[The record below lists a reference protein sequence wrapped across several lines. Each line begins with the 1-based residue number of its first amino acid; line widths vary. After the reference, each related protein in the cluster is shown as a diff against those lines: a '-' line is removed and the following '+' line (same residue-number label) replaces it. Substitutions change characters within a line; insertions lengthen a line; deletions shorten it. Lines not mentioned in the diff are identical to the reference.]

1 MKHFFPLFA
10 LSFAFLALTACDSKD
25 EPKPQ
30 PVPEPEIIPDS
41 FPKKH
46 LIEEFTG
53 QTCGYCPYG
62 MDCIHDFMTNDTNFI
77 LVLHHYGYSQDH
89 FTIAGSKT
97 ITNALNVKGA
107 PNMTINR
114 AKTSYMEEGIKRS
127 ATTFHPG
134 YLPTVDKAQF
144 EQTTYA
150 SVNIQNTYNPSSR
163 ELKVTVSGALCKQDY
178 PLLNLTVMV
187 KESGMIDTQAD
198 YYYSF
203 EGWKEF
209 RHANAVRAI
218 LTNAKGDELLVDS
231 TRHYKAEYTLTLEN
245 AWVPENCMVV
255 AFLSEEFQ
263 PVVQAAQKPVVE
275 GTKGGA
281 DIRHG
286 GITPVPVPDY
296 YPEPSATASPQD
308 FSAKEREI
316 LAVSYAYSDSYPS
329 EGLVLWTIQ
338 AYNISYSVN
347 VSGTLCIP
355 FVQLY
360 LVMPYEDNPALPT
373 GTFQINA
380 SEEPNT
386 VIAGTRDDE
395 EAQIYG
401 SQFYFTDKSYFNQ
414 GYLNPQAQW
423 LIHSGS
429 MTINKDG
436 WTIDGTT
443 FNGSEIHLS
452 GAPLTIPQSA
462 APVRRMNKCIPSDNQ
477 D

>member
-1 MKHFFPLFA
+1 MKHFFPFLA
-10 LSFAFLALTACDSKD
+10 LSFAFLALTACEPKD

-30 PVPEPEIIPDS
+30 PEPIPES

-53 QTCGYCPYG
+53 QSCGYCPYG

-97 ITNALNVKGA
+97 ITNALKVNGA
-107 PNMTINR
+107 PTMTINR

-134 YLPTVDKAQF
+134 YLTSVDKSQF

-150 SVNIQNTYNPSSR
+150 SVNIQNKYDASSR

-209 RHANAVRAI
+209 RHTNAVRAI

-231 TRHYKAEYTLTLEN
+231 TRHYKAEYTLTLKD

-296 YPEPSATASPQD
+296 YPEPDATSSPQD
-308 FSAKEREI
+308 FSKRERDT
-316 LAVSYAYSDSYPS
+316 LAVSYASSESYPS
-329 EGLVLWTIQ
+329 DGLVLWTIQ
-338 AYNISYSVN
+338 AYNTSYSVS
-347 VSGTLCIP
+347 VGQTPCIP

-360 LVMPYEDNPALPT
+360 LVMPYEDKPALPT

-414 GYLNPQAQW
+414 GYLNPMAQW
-423 LIHSGS
+423 LINSGS

-452 GAPLTIPQSA
+452 GAPLTIPKGA
-462 APVRRMNKCIPSDNQ
+462 APVRRMNKCILSGEPD
-477 D
+477 

>member
-1 MKHFFPLFA
+1 MKHFFSFLPLS
-10 LSFAFLALTACDSKD
+10 LAFVALTACGPKD
-25 EPKPQ
+25 EP
-30 PVPEPEIIPDS
+30 IPDS

-62 MDCIHDFMTNDTNFI
+62 MNCIHDFMENDTNFI

-97 ITNALNVKGA
+97 ITSALKVKGA
-107 PNMTINR
+107 PTMTINR
-114 AKTSYMEEGIKRS
+114 AKTSYMDEGIKRS

-134 YLPTVDKAQF
+134 YLPDVDKAQF
-144 EQTTYA
+144 EKTTYA

-203 EGWKEF
+203 EGWQEF
-209 RHANAVRAI
+209 RHTNAVRAF
-218 LTNAKGDELLVDS
+218 LTDAKGDELLVDS
-231 TRHYKAEYTLTLEN
+231 TRHYKEEYTLTLEN

-281 DIRHG
+281 DILHG

-338 AYNISYSVN
+338 AYNTSYSVA
-347 VSGTLCIP
+347 VAQTPCIP

-360 LVMPYEDNPALPT
+360 LVMPYEDKPALPT

-395 EAQIYG
+395 KAQIYG

-423 LIHSGS
+423 LINSGS

>member
-1 MKHFFPLFA
+1 MKHFFPFLA
-10 LSFAFLALTACDSKD
+10 LSFAFLALTACEPKD

-30 PVPEPEIIPDS
+30 PQPEIIPDS

-62 MDCIHDFMTNDTNFI
+62 MNCIHDFMENDTNFI
-77 LVLHHYGYSQDH
+77 LVLHHYGYSKDH

-97 ITNALNVKGA
+97 ITSALKVNGA
-107 PNMTINR
+107 PTMTINR

-134 YLPTVDKAQF
+134 YLPDVDKAQF
-144 EQTTYA
+144 EKTTYA
-150 SVNIQNTYNPSSR
+150 SVNIQNTYDPSSR

-203 EGWKEF
+203 EGWQEF

-231 TRHYKAEYTLTLEN
+231 TRHYKEEYTLTLEN
-245 AWVPENCMVV
+245 DWVPENCMVV

-316 LAVSYAYSDSYPS
+316 LADSYAYSESYPS

-355 FVQLY
+355 FAQLY
-360 LVMPYEDNPALPT
+360 LVMPYEDKPALPT

-423 LIHSGS
+423 LINSGS
-429 MTINKDG
+429 MIINKDG
-436 WTIDGTT
+436 WTIDGKTY
-443 FNGSEIHLS
+443 NGSEIHLS

>member
-1 MKHFFPLFA
+1 MKHFFPFLA
-10 LSFAFLALTACDSKD
+10 LSFAFLALTACEPKD
-25 EPKPQ
+25 EPKPE
-30 PVPEPEIIPDS
+30 VIPDS

-62 MDCIHDFMTNDTNFI
+62 MNSIRDFIENDTNFI
-77 LVLHHYGYSQDH
+77 LVLHHYGFSQDH
-89 FTIAGSKT
+89 FTITGSKT
-97 ITNALNVKGA
+97 ITNALKVSSA
-107 PNMTINR
+107 PNMTVNR
-114 AKTSYMEEGIKRS
+114 AKTSYTEGGIKRS
-127 ATTFHPG
+127 AVVFHPG
-134 YLPTVDKAQF
+134 YLPSVDKSQF

-163 ELKVTVSGALCKQDY
+163 ELKIKVSGALCKQDY
-178 PLLNLTVMV
+178 PSLNLTVMV
-187 KESGMIDTQAD
+187 KESGMIDSQAD

-209 RHANAVRAI
+209 RHTNAVRAI

-231 TRHYKAEYTLTLEN
+231 TRHYKEEYTLTLKD

-281 DIRHG
+281 DIPHG

-296 YPEPSATASPQD
+296 YPEPDATSSPQD
-308 FSAKEREI
+308 FSKRERDT
-316 LAVSYAYSDSYPS
+316 LAVSYAYSESYPS
-329 EGLVLWTIQ
+329 DGLVFWTIQ
-338 AYNISYSVN
+338 AYNTSYSVS
-347 VSGTLCIP
+347 VAKTPCIP
-355 FVQLY
+355 LVQLY
-360 LVMPYEDNPALPT
+360 LVMPYEDKPALPT

-386 VIAGTRDDE
+386 VIAGIRDDE

-401 SQFYFTDKSYFNQ
+401 SQFYFTDQSYFAK
-414 GYLNPQAQW
+414 GYLNPKAQW
-423 LIHSGS
+423 LINSGS
-429 MTINKDG
+429 MIINKEG
-436 WTIDGTT
+436 WTIDGKTY
-443 FNGSEIHLS
+443 NGSEIHLS

-462 APVRRMNKCIPSDNQ
+462 APVRRMNKCILSGELD
-477 D
+477 

>member
-10 LSFAFLALTACDSKD
+10 LSLAFVALTACGPKD
-25 EPKPQ
+25 EP
-30 PVPEPEIIPDS
+30 IPDS

-62 MDCIHDFMTNDTNFI
+62 MNCIHDFMENDTNFI

-89 FTIAGSKT
+89 FTVAGSKT
-97 ITNALNVKGA
+97 ITNTLKVKGA
-107 PNMTINR
+107 PTMTINR
-114 AKTSYMEEGIKRS
+114 AKTSYLEEGFKRS
-127 ATTFHPG
+127 ATTFHPS
-134 YLPTVDKAQF
+134 YLPDVDKAQF
-144 EQTTYA
+144 EKTTYA
-150 SVNIQNTYNPSSR
+150 SVNIQNTYDPSSR
-163 ELKVTVSGALCKQDY
+163 ELKIKVSGALSKKDY
-178 PLLNLTVMV
+178 PFLNLTVLV
-187 KESGMIDTQAD
+187 KESGMIDSQAD

-209 RHANAVRAI
+209 RHTNAVRAF
-218 LTNAKGDELLVDS
+218 LSAAEGDPLKVGANQRYS
-231 TRHYKAEYTLTLEN
+231 MEYTITLKD

-281 DIRHG
+281 DICHG

-296 YPEPSATASPQD
+296 YPEPDATSSPQD
-308 FSAKEREI
+308 FSKRERDT
-316 LAVSYAYSDSYPS
+316 LAVSYAYSESYPAV
-329 EGLVLWTIQ
+329 GLVLWTIQ
-338 AYNISYSVN
+338 AYNTSYSVS
-347 VSGTLCIP
+347 VGQTPCIP

-360 LVMPYEDNPALPT
+360 LFMPYEDKPALPT
-373 GTFQINA
+373 GTFLINA
-380 SEEPNT
+380 SDEPNT
-386 VIAGTRDDE
+386 VIAGIRNDE

-423 LIHSGS
+423 LINTGS
-429 MTINKDG
+429 MIINKEG
-436 WTIDGTT
+436 WTIDGKTY
-443 FNGSEIHLS
+443 NGSEIHLS

-462 APVRRMNKCIPSDNQ
+462 APIRRMNKCILSGELD
-477 D
+477 

>member
-97 ITNALNVKGA
+97 ITNALKVNGA
-107 PNMTINR
+107 PTMTINR

-134 YLPTVDKAQF
+134 YLTSVDKSQF

-263 PVVQAAQKPVVE
+263 PVVQAAQKPVVA
-275 GTKGGA
+275 GSKGGA

-338 AYNISYSVN
+338 AFNTSYSVA
-347 VSGTLCIP
+347 VAQTPCIP

-401 SQFYFTDKSYFNQ
+401 SQFYFTDKSYFAQ

-452 GAPLTIPQSA
+452 GAPLTIPQGA
-462 APVRRMNKCIPSDNQ
+462 APVRRMNKCILSDNQ

>member
-1 MKHFFPLFA
+1 MKHFFPFLA
-10 LSFAFLALTACDSKD
+10 LSFAFVTLTSCEPKD
-25 EPKPQ
+25 EPKPE
-30 PVPEPEIIPDS
+30 VIPDS

-53 QTCGYCPYG
+53 QGCGYCPYG
-62 MDCIHDFMTNDTNFI
+62 MDCIHDFMANDTNFI

-89 FTIAGSKT
+89 FTITGSKT
-97 ITNALNVKGA
+97 ITNALKVSGA
-107 PNMTINR
+107 PSMTINR
-114 AKTSYMEEGIKRS
+114 AKTSYLEEGIKRS

-134 YLPTVDKAQF
+134 YLTDVDKAQF
-144 EQTTYA
+144 EKTTYA
-150 SVNIQNTYNPSSR
+150 SVNIQNTYDPSSH
-163 ELKVTVSGALCKQDY
+163 ELKIKVSGALCKQDY
-178 PLLNLTVMV
+178 PSLNLTVMV
-187 KESGMIDTQAD
+187 KESGMIDSQAD
-198 YYYSF
+198 YYNSF

-209 RHANAVRAI
+209 RHTNAVRAI

-231 TRHYKAEYTLTLEN
+231 TRHYKEEYTLTLKD

-281 DIRHG
+281 DIPHG

-296 YPEPSATASPQD
+296 YPEPDATSSPQD
-308 FSAKEREI
+308 FSKRERDT
-316 LAVSYAYSDSYPS
+316 LAVSYAYSESYPS
-329 EGLVLWTIQ
+329 DGLVFWTIQ
-338 AYNISYSVN
+338 AYNTSYSVA
-347 VSGTLCIP
+347 VGRTPCIP
-355 FVQLY
+355 LVQLY
-360 LVMPYEDNPALPT
+360 LVMPYEDKPALPT

-386 VIAGTRDDE
+386 VIAGIRNDE

-401 SQFYFTDKSYFNQ
+401 SQFYFTDKSYFAQ
-414 GYLNPQAQW
+414 GYLNPKAQW
-423 LIHSGS
+423 LINSGS
-429 MTINKDG
+429 MIINKEG

-462 APVRRMNKCIPSDNQ
+462 APVRRMNKCILSGELD
-477 D
+477 

>member
-1 MKHFFPLFA
+1 MKHFFSFLPLS
-10 LSFAFLALTACDSKD
+10 LAFVALTACGPKD
-25 EPKPQ
+25 EP
-30 PVPEPEIIPDS
+30 IPDS

-62 MDCIHDFMTNDTNFI
+62 MNCIHDFMENDTNFI

-89 FTIAGSKT
+89 FTVAGSKT
-97 ITNALNVKGA
+97 ITNTLKVKGA
-107 PNMTINR
+107 PTMTINR
-114 AKTSYMEEGIKRS
+114 AKTSYLEEGIKRS

-134 YLPTVDKAQF
+134 YLPDVDKAQF
-144 EQTTYA
+144 EKTTYA
-150 SVNIQNTYNPSSR
+150 SVNIQNTYDPSSR
-163 ELKVTVSGALCKQDY
+163 ELKIKVSGALSKKDY
-178 PLLNLTVMV
+178 PFLNLTVLV

-209 RHANAVRAI
+209 RHTNAVRAFLSAAEGDP
-218 LTNAKGDELLVDS
+218 LTVGANQRYS
-231 TRHYKAEYTLTLEN
+231 MEYTITLKD

-296 YPEPSATASPQD
+296 YPEPDATSSPQD
-308 FSAKEREI
+308 FSKRERDT
-316 LAVSYAYSDSYPS
+316 LAVSYAYSESYPAV
-329 EGLVLWTIQ
+329 GLVLWTIQ
-338 AYNISYSVN
+338 AYNTSYSVS
-347 VSGTLCIP
+347 VGQTPCIP

-360 LVMPYEDNPALPT
+360 LFMPYEDKPALPT
-373 GTFQINA
+373 GTFLINA
-380 SEEPNT
+380 SDEPNT
-386 VIAGTRDDE
+386 VIAGIRDDE
-395 EAQIYG
+395 EAQISG
-401 SQFYFTDKSYFNQ
+401 SQFYFTDKSYFTQ
-414 GYLNPQAQW
+414 GYLNPKAQW
-423 LIHSGS
+423 LINSGS

-452 GAPLTIPQSA
+452 GAPLTISQSA
-462 APVRRMNKCIPSDNQ
+462 APVRRMNKCILSGELD
-477 D
+477 

>member
-1 MKHFFPLFA
+1 MKHFFSFLPLS
-10 LSFAFLALTACDSKD
+10 LAFVALTACGPKD
-25 EPKPQ
+25 EP
-30 PVPEPEIIPDS
+30 IPDS

-62 MDCIHDFMTNDTNFI
+62 MNCIHDFMENDTNFI

-89 FTIAGSKT
+89 FTVAGSKT
-97 ITNALNVKGA
+97 ITNTLKVKGA
-107 PNMTINR
+107 PTMTINR
-114 AKTSYMEEGIKRS
+114 AKTSYLEEGFKRS
-127 ATTFHPG
+127 ATTFHPS
-134 YLPTVDKAQF
+134 YLPDVDKAQF
-144 EQTTYA
+144 EKTTYA
-150 SVNIQNTYNPSSR
+150 SVNIQNTYDPSSR
-163 ELKVTVSGALCKQDY
+163 ELKIKVSGALSKKDY
-178 PLLNLTVMV
+178 PFLNLTVLV
-187 KESGMIDTQAD
+187 KESGMIDSQAD

-209 RHANAVRAI
+209 RHTNAVRAF
-218 LTNAKGDELLVDS
+218 LSAAEGDPLKVGANRRYS
-231 TRHYKAEYTLTLEN
+231 MEYTITLKD

-275 GTKGGA
+275 GTKGGD

-296 YPEPSATASPQD
+296 YPEPDATSSPQD
-308 FSAKEREI
+308 FSQKERDT
-316 LAVSYAYSDSYPS
+316 LAVSYAYSESYPS
-329 EGLVLWTIQ
+329 DGLVMWTIQ
-338 AYNISYSVN
+338 AYNTSYSVA
-347 VSGTLCIP
+347 VGKTPCIP

-360 LVMPYEDNPALPT
+360 LVMPYDDKPALPT

-386 VIAGTRDDE
+386 VIAGIRDDE
-395 EAQIYG
+395 NAQIYG

-423 LIHSGS
+423 LINTGS
-429 MTINKDG
+429 MIINKDG
-436 WTIDGTT
+436 WTIDGKTY
-443 FNGSEIHLS
+443 NGSEIHLS

-462 APVRRMNKCIPSDNQ
+462 APVRRMNKCILSGELD
-477 D
+477 

>member
-10 LSFAFLALTACDSKD
+10 LSFAFLALTACGPKD
-25 EPKPQ
+25 EP
-30 PVPEPEIIPDS
+30 IPDS

-62 MDCIHDFMTNDTNFI
+62 MNCIHDFMENDTNFI
-77 LVLHHYGYSQDH
+77 LILHHYGYSQDH
-89 FTIAGSKT
+89 FTVAGSKT
-97 ITNALNVKGA
+97 ITNTLKVKGA
-107 PNMTINR
+107 PTMTINR
-114 AKTSYMEEGIKRS
+114 AKTSYLEEGFKRS
-127 ATTFHPG
+127 ATTFHPS
-134 YLPTVDKAQF
+134 YLPDVDKAQF
-144 EQTTYA
+144 EKTTYA
-150 SVNIQNTYNPSSR
+150 SVNIQNTYDPSSR
-163 ELKVTVSGALCKQDY
+163 ELKIKVSGALSKKDY
-178 PLLNLTVMV
+178 PFLNLTVLV
-187 KESGMIDTQAD
+187 KESGMIDSQAD

-209 RHANAVRAI
+209 RHTNAVRAF
-218 LTNAKGDELLVDS
+218 LSAAEGDPLKVGANRRYS
-231 TRHYKAEYTLTLEN
+231 MEYTITLKD

-275 GTKGGA
+275 GTKGGD

-296 YPEPSATASPQD
+296 YPEPDATSSPQD
-308 FSAKEREI
+308 FSQKERDTV
-316 LAVSYAYSDSYPS
+316 AVSYAYSESYPS
-329 EGLVLWTIQ
+329 DGLVMWTIQ
-338 AYNISYSVN
+338 AYNTSYSVA
-347 VSGTLCIP
+347 VGKTPCIP

-360 LVMPYEDNPALPT
+360 LVMPYEDKPALPT

-386 VIAGTRDDE
+386 VIAGIRDDE
-395 EAQIYG
+395 KAQIYG

-423 LIHSGS
+423 LINTGS
-429 MTINKDG
+429 MIINKEG
-436 WTIDGTT
+436 WTIDGKTY
-443 FNGSEIHLS
+443 NGSEIHLS

-462 APVRRMNKCIPSDNQ
+462 APVRRMNKCILSGELD
-477 D
+477 

>member
-1 MKHFFPLFA
+1 MKHFFSFLPLS
-10 LSFAFLALTACDSKD
+10 LAFVALTACEPKD
-25 EPKPQ
+25 EP
-30 PVPEPEIIPDS
+30 IPDS

-62 MDCIHDFMTNDTNFI
+62 MNCIHDFMENDTNFI

-89 FTIAGSKT
+89 FTVAGSKT
-97 ITNALNVKGA
+97 ITNTLKVKGA
-107 PNMTINR
+107 PTMTINR
-114 AKTSYMEEGIKRS
+114 AKTSYLEEGIKRS
-127 ATTFHPG
+127 ATTFHPS
-134 YLPTVDKAQF
+134 YLPDVDKAQF
-144 EQTTYA
+144 EKTTYA
-150 SVNIQNTYNPSSR
+150 SVNIQNTYDPSSR
-163 ELKVTVSGALCKQDY
+163 ELKIKVSGALSKKDY
-178 PLLNLTVMV
+178 PFLNLTVMV
-187 KESGMIDTQAD
+187 KESGMIDSQAD

-209 RHANAVRAI
+209 RHTNAVRAFLSAAEGDP
-218 LTNAKGDELLVDS
+218 LTVGANQRYS
-231 TRHYKAEYTLTLEN
+231 MEYTITLKD

-275 GTKGGA
+275 GTKGGD

-296 YPEPSATASPQD
+296 YPEPDATSSPQD
-308 FSAKEREI
+308 FSQKERDT
-316 LAVSYAYSDSYPS
+316 LAVSYAYSESYPS
-329 EGLVLWTIQ
+329 DGLVMWTIQ
-338 AYNISYSVN
+338 AYNTSYSVA
-347 VSGTLCIP
+347 VGKTPCIP

-360 LVMPYEDNPALPT
+360 LVMPYEDKPALPT

-386 VIAGTRDDE
+386 VIAGIRDDE
-395 EAQIYG
+395 KAQIYG

-423 LIHSGS
+423 LINTGS
-429 MTINKDG
+429 MIINKEG
-436 WTIDGTT
+436 WTIDGKTY
-443 FNGSEIHLS
+443 NGSEIHLS

-462 APVRRMNKCIPSDNQ
+462 APVRRMNKCILSGEPD
-477 D
+477 